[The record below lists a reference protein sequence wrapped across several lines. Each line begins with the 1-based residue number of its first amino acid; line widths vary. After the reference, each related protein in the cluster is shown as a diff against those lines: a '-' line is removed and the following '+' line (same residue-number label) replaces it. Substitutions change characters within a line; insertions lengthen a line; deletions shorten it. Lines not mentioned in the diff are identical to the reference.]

1 MRRITLA
8 FSLVLALVAASPS
21 ISADDKTE
29 LKMELKT
36 KYEGK
41 SFTLQHNLHVDDNA
55 AEWQNFIEG
64 DFVPLG
70 SKVTVKKID
79 HEKAILVFE
88 DPTRTVK
95 LDIEDSIPDANF
107 VLDHI
112 LGSAA
117 PSLKGFG
124 KTDLTGIKEGKIL
137 EGMTRKAVFLAVGY
151 PPYSYTP
158 PFRKD
163 AAVNHDLKASK
174 LTYMKATYDFC
185 TIEFAGDKIA
195 AIED

>member
-1 MRRITLA
+1 MRRTSLA
-8 FSLVLALVAASPS
+8 FVMVLTLVGASPS
-21 ISADDKTE
+21 TKAADTKE
-29 LKMELKT
+29 LKA

-41 SFTLQHNLHVDDNA
+41 SFILQHNLHVQDNE

-79 HEKAILVFE
+79 KEKATLVFE
-88 DPTRTVK
+88 DPPRTIKFDV
-95 LDIEDSIPDANF
+95 EDAIPDATV
-107 VLDHI
+107 VLDQV

-117 PSLKGFG
+117 PSLKGLG
-124 KTDLTGIKEGKIL
+124 KTDLDGIKQGKIL
-137 EGMTRKAVFLAVGY
+137 EGMTRKAVFLAVGP

-163 AAVNHDLKASK
+163 AAVNHDPTASE
-174 LTYMKATYDFC
+174 LTYMKATYDFLKV
-185 TIEFAGDKIA
+185 TFSGDKVA
-195 AIED
+195 DLED

>member
-1 MRRITLA
+1 MRPTSMAVLLI
-8 FSLVLALVAASPS
+8 LALLEAAPAARA
-21 ISADDKTE
+21 ADKAE
-29 LKMELKT
+29 LKAN
-36 KYEGK
+36 YEGK
-41 SFTLQHNLHVDDNA
+41 RFTLQHNLHVEDNE
-55 AEWQNFIEG
+55 AEWQNYIAG

-79 HEKAILVFE
+79 DEKAILVFE

-95 LDIEDSIPDANF
+95 LDIEKANPDATF

-112 LGSAA
+112 LGSTA

-124 KTDLTGIKEGKIL
+124 KKDLEGIKDAKIL

-158 PFRKD
+158 PFRHD
-163 AAVNHDLKASK
+163 SATNHDPKARE
-174 LTYMKATYDFC
+174 LTYMKGTYDFFKV
-185 TIEFAGDKIA
+185 IFSGDKVSA
-195 AIED
+195 MED